1 MLSHQSTIAAI
12 ATPPGKGGV
21 AIVRVSGPLCS
32 SVAKQLLG
40 KTLQPRFA
48 HYLKFKDSQQQT
60 IDRGIAIFFN
70 SPNSFTGEDVLE
82 LQGHGGPI
90 IMDMLLEAV
99 LDCGVVLAK
108 PGEFSE
114 RAFHNDKLD
123 LAQAEA
129 ISDLIESGSRQAVK
143 SALRSLSGEFS
154 NKIHLLVEMLVYLR
168 IYVEAAIDFPEEEI
182 DFLKDDKISKQT
194 EAISKFLEQLLKNA
208 EQGVLL
214 REGMKVVI
222 AGKPNA
228 GKSSLLNVLS
238 GKDSAIV
245 TDIEGTTRDI
255 LVEQIN
261 IDGLPLHIVDTAGLR
276 EAKDDVEKIGIA
288 RASKEITSA
297 DRVLLLIDVS
307 KNQTVNLE
315 QELKQYISAEV
326 ELPPITVVFNK
337 SDLITKK
344 QIQTEKDSV
353 TISTKNGDGIE
364 ELKKHL
370 KSIVGFDAS
379 EAGTFMAR
387 RRHIDALKKAEQHI
401 NQGFYQLSHYSAGE
415 LLAEELKLAQDCL
428 NEITGEFSSDD
439 LLGKIFTSF
448 CIGK

>member
-1 MLSHQSTIAAI
+1 
-12 ATPPGKGGV
+12 
-21 AIVRVSGPLCS
+21 
-32 SVAKQLLG
+32 
-40 KTLQPRFA
+40 
-48 HYLKFKDSQQQT
+48 
-60 IDRGIAIFFN
+60 
-70 SPNSFTGEDVLE
+70 
-82 LQGHGGPI
+82 
-90 IMDMLLEAV
+90 MDMLLEAV

-129 ISDLIESGSRQAVK
+129 ISDLIDCGSRQAAK

-154 NKIHLLVEMLVYLR
+154 KQITTLLEKLIYLR

-182 DFLKDDKISKQT
+182 DFLKDEKISNQT
-194 EAISKFLEQLLKNA
+194 TSISKFLKQLLKNT

-245 TDIEGTTRDI
+245 TNIEGTTRDI

-276 EAKDDVEKIGIA
+276 EAKDVVEKIGIQ
-288 RASKEITSA
+288 RASKEIENA
-297 DRVLLLIDVS
+297 DRILLVIDAD
-307 KNQTVNLE
+307 KAQEINIQ
-315 QELKQYISAEV
+315 QELKQYINVDV
-326 ELPPITVVFNK
+326 ELPPVTLVFNK
-337 SDLITKK
+337 SDLINSKIIKPTKNS
-344 QIQTEKDSV
+344 IY
-353 TISTKNGDGIE
+353 ISTKTREGIT
-364 ELKKHL
+364 ELKDHL
-370 KSIVGFDAS
+370 KSIVGFDAAES
-379 EAGTFMAR
+379 GTFMAS
-387 RRHIDALKKAEQHI
+387 RRHLDALKKAEQHI
-401 NQGFYQLSHYSAGE
+401 NEGFYQLSSFSAGE